1 MAFMGFHHITGSS
14 KQARLD
20 QTRALDINTNI
31 TELYHWPRGCWSEK
45 SYLANWSQQLLEN

>member
-31 TELYHWPRGCWSEK
+31 TALYHWPRGCWSEK